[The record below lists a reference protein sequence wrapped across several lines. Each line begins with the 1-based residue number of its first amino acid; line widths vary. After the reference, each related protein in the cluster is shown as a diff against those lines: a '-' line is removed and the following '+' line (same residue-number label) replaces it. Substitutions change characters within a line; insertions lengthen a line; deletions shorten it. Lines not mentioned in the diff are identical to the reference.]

1 MILEE
6 EWEWITGQCSFS
18 LSDWLADQ
26 PNDRNGEE
34 DCLTLKYSEDGWTDS
49 GSSSSMNINDFSSLV
64 DAGS

>member
-34 DCLTLKYSEDGWTDS
+34 DCLTLKYSEDGWTD
-49 GSSSSMNINDFSSLV
+49 GRCWLLRKFV
-64 DAGS
+64 CEFR